1 VKVAV
6 LGLWHLG
13 TVTAACL
20 ASVGYTVVGFDDDP
34 NLISRL
40 QKGVLPVFEPELE
53 SLTNNGILS
62 SLLQFSSDLP
72 SICEFEVI
80 WVAYDTP
87 VDENDCADVEYVFK
101 KVAAI
106 YPHVRTGTLILVSS
120 QLPVGSTHKLEE
132 NYLQVCPGKTVRF
145 AYAPENLRLGRAIE
159 TFMKPERI
167 VVGVRGSAE
176 KDRVARLLRPLT
188 ENIQWM
194 SVESAEMTKH
204 ALNGFLATS
213 IVFINELATLCER
226 VGADVRDVE
235 RGLRTDARIGPKAYL
250 RAGPAF
256 AGGTLARDVT
266 SIVQLG
272 QAEGLSVDL
281 FTAVQRSNEGHKK
294 WPSRTLVEVLGGL
307 DGRSIGILGLTYKPG
322 TSTLRRSSAVEI
334 ARWLHGQG
342 ASVLAYDPAI
352 SDLPSEL
359 KSFIKLKP
367 SFKEAIGGTEAV
379 YLATECAQFSEITAD
394 DLVNWM
400 KAPIMIDPGR
410 FLESKLG
417 TDQRIRYFSI
427 GRPK

>member
-1 VKVAV
+1 MKVAV

-34 NLISRL
+34 DLINQLRR
-40 QKGVLPVFEPELE
+40 GILPVFEPELE
-53 SLTNNGILS
+53 SWISSGIRNG
-62 SLLQFSSDLP
+62 LLRFSSDLQ
-72 SICEFEVI
+72 SLRDFEVVWI
-80 WVAYDTP
+80 AYDTP
-87 VDENDCADVEYVFK
+87 VDESDCADVEHVFN
-101 KVAAI
+101 KVVAI
-106 YPHVRTGTLILVSS
+106 CPYLREGTLMLVSS
-120 QLPVGSTHKLEE
+120 QLPVGSMRRLEE
-132 NYLQVCPGKTVRF
+132 IYRQVCPGKTVSF
-145 AYAPENLRLGRAIE
+145 AYSPENLRLGRAIE
-159 TFMKPERI
+159 AFMKPERI

-266 SIVQLG
+266 SIVQIG

-281 FTAVQRSNEGHKK
+281 FTAVQRSNEAHKR
-294 WPSRTLVEVLGGL
+294 WPSRKLVEVLGGL
-307 DGRSIGILGLTYKPG
+307 DGKSIGILGLTYKPG
-322 TSTLRRSSAVEI
+322 TNTLRRSSAVEM

-359 KSFIKLKP
+359 KSFIKLQP
-367 SFKEAIGGTEAV
+367 SLKEAILGTEAV

-410 FLESKLG
+410 FLESNLG